1 MFHKNNLH
9 KDQKGQTALEA
20 AIILIAFIVV
30 ASVFAFVI
38 LSAGS
43 ASTDKS
49 EEAIYSGLEGV
60 QSSMSIKGAIIAEG
74 AAGAVSD
81 VVFTVSLV
89 AGGEP
94 VDMTDT
100 SGSANVVV
108 IGYRDGAQFESNMP
122 WTVNWIVNNDGGTA
136 DNMLEDGELA
146 EVTVDLSSL
155 GTALAANTE
164 FTLEI
169 KPPTGA
175 VLNVSRNTPAAIE
188 AVMELR

>member
-1 MFHKNNLH
+1 MFHNQLH
-9 KDQKGQTALEA
+9 QDEKGQTALEA

-60 QSSMSIKGAIIAEG
+60 QSSMSVKGAIIAEG
-74 AAGAVSD
+74 AAGNVND
-81 VVFTVSLV
+81 LVFTLALVS
-89 AGGEP
+89 GGDP
-94 VDMTDT
+94 VDLTDT
-100 SGSANVVV
+100 SASKNVVV
-108 IGYRDGAQFESNMP
+108 IGYRDAAQFESNVP

-136 DNMLEDGELA
+136 DAMLEDGELA
-146 EVTVDLSSL
+146 EVTVDLSGL
-155 GTALAANTE
+155 TTALAANTE

-175 VLNVSRNTPAAIE
+175 VLNVSRSTPAAVE
-188 AVMELR
+188 TVMELR

>member
-1 MFHKNNLH
+1 MFHTNSLNR
-9 KDQKGQTALEA
+9 DERGQTALEA

-60 QSSMSIKGAIIAEG
+60 QSSMSVKGAIIAEG
-74 AAGAVSD
+74 ASGNVSD
-81 VVFTVSLV
+81 VVFTLALVS
-89 AGGEP
+89 GGDP

-100 SGSANVVV
+100 TGSNVVV
-108 IGYRDGAQFESNMP
+108 IGYRDGAQFESNIP
-122 WTVNWIVNNDGGTA
+122 WSVNWIVNNDGGTA
-136 DNMLEDGELA
+136 DAMLEDGELA
-146 EVTVDLSSL
+146 EVTVDLSGLTTPLS
-155 GTALAANTE
+155 ANTE

-175 VLNVSRNTPAAIE
+175 VLNVSRTIPAAVE
-188 AVMELR
+188 TVMELR